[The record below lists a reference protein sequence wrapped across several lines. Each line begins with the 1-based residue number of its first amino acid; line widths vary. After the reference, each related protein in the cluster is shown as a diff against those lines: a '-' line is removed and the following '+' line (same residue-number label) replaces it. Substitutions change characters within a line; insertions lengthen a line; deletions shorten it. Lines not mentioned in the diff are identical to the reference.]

1 MPIIR
6 QEDLRHL
13 KTEFDDRCE
22 RLRHVLIG
30 TSPNRNVFDQY
41 SLNPGDFNRDYIE
54 LDEKQLAFAIDD
66 LQTCLKKLKQTK
78 KLSAPRLASSK

>member
-13 KTEFDDRCE
+13 KTEFDERCE
-22 RLRHVLIG
+22 KLRHVLIG
-30 TSPNRNVFDQY
+30 MPPNRNVWDQY
-41 SLNPGDFNRDYIE
+41 SFNPSDFNRDYIE
-54 LDEKQLAFAIDD
+54 LDERELLFAIED
-66 LQTCLKKLKQTK
+66 LQTCLKKLKQAK